1 MHKITLIIC
10 DAVVAWLI
18 VMGLAWALL
27 IILPHA

>member
-10 DAVVAWLI
+10 DAVAAWLI

-27 IILPHA
+27 MILT